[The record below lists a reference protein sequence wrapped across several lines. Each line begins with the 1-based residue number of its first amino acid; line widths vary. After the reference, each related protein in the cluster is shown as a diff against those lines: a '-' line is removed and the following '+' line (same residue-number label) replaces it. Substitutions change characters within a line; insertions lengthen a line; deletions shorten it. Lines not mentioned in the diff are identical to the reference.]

1 MSETASKED
10 LAPAAGVTR
19 HYRLGVFSVAGCI
32 AVTSIAAGGAVN
44 TTVRATITVVATSRI
59 AKSCCC
65 C

>member
-32 AVTSIAAGGAVN
+32 AVTAIATSCTVN